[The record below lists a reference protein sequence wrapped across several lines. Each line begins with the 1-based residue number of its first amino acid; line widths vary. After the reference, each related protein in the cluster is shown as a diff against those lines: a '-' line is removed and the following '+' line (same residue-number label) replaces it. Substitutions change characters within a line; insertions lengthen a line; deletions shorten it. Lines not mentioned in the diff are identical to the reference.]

1 MIVKTI
7 IDEKVGKK
15 WEIVKHEEDRYSV
28 NYYEYF
34 EKCGWKLFKSQTEYY
49 DKDCL
54 EYLFEIKL

>member
-7 IDEKVGKK
+7 VDEKVGKK

-34 EKCGWKLFKSQTEYY
+34 EKL
-49 DKDCL
+49 
-54 EYLFEIKL
+54 